1 MISECLHDINKPTQ
15 INTYYNQETPYKYPP
30 IMICPDEKREQ
41 HNNDV
46 SRHYLDARLL
56 DDCGSV
62 FNVRNLND
70 SGLLQAGY
78 SRNIDLDS
86 ELKRINHYDD
96 KCFYDNFKVDPRDY
110 VNDKCSG
117 LGRNSNLLVKDY
129 QPVGKDYSNYGQ
141 KLPCM
146 EIDATNP
153 NSPDK
158 FNWDKHVYPVDK
170 CANFKPFNNAQTPV
184 PKKDYLIDRLNLE
197 KNNVPNYYQFQQ
209 HDMCNNYPPQRL
221 FYNFTKRKT
230 MPNFHNLQSTDPIYL
245 GDLN

>member
-1 MISECLHDINKPTQ
+1 MISECLNDINKPTQ
-15 INTYYNQETPYKYPP
+15 LHTFFDQESPYKYPA

-41 HNNDV
+41 HSYDV
-46 SRHYLDARLL
+46 YQHYIDSRQL
-56 DDCGSV
+56 DDCGTV

-96 KCFYDNFKVDPRDY
+96 KCYYDNYKVDPRDH

-117 LGRNSNLLVKDY
+117 IGKNSSLLVKNY
-129 QPVGKDYSNYGQ
+129 EPVGKDYSTHGQ
-141 KLPCM
+141 KLPCL
-146 EIDATNP
+146 EIDSTNP

-158 FNWDKHVYPVDK
+158 FNWGKHTYSADSCNKFGSFDP
-170 CANFKPFNNAQTPV
+170 AATPR
-184 PKKDYLIDRLNLE
+184 PERNYLADRVNVE
-197 KNNVPNYYQFQQ
+197 KNNVPQYYNFQQ
-209 HDMCNNYPPQRL
+209 SDMCHNYPPQRL

-230 MPNFHNLQSTDPIYL
+230 MPNFHNLNSTDPVHL
-245 GDLN
+245 GSLN